1 MCTTVSGLV
10 RSNVACRVR
19 HQLQSCTLMCD
30 REWREGEA
38 RVAVV
43 IEVLPG
49 TTRLRRLLAGLCTEL
64 GYRCYVPQPGRLQRL
79 QPGRLGEVRLLQ
91 EYGVQDIVLSAD
103 PGLPLT
109 VAELGPAGR
118 C

>member
-1 MCTTVSGLV
+1 
-10 RSNVACRVR
+10 
-19 HQLQSCTLMCD
+19 
-30 REWREGEA
+30 
-38 RVAVV
+38 
-43 IEVLPG
+43 
-49 TTRLRRLLAGLCTEL
+49 
-64 GYRCYVPQPGRLQRL
+64 
-79 QPGRLGEVRLLQ
+79 LGEVRLLH